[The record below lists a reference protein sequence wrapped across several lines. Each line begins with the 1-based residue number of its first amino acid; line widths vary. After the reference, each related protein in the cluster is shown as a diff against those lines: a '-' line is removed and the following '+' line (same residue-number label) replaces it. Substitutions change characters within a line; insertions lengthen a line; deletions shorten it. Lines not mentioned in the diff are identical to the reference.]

1 MTANLVSNTVKQAM
15 GVSSTRKLDDMAKE
29 TVNYHDEKNKLTSD
43 FGVKLSNT
51 DDWLKVVSE
60 DKTGPMLLE
69 DSFGREKV
77 SFETRQSAQTTR

>member
-1 MTANLVSNTVKQAM
+1 MAANLVSNTVKQAI
-15 GVSSTRKLDDMAKE
+15 GGSSSRKFDDMAKD

-51 DDWLKVVSE
+51 DDWLKVASE

-69 DSFGREKV
+69 DQFGREKV
-77 SFETRQSAQTTR
+77 RSIFSICLT